1 VQRGKSM
8 KYIEYTVLTTTEAS
22 DAVAYILER
31 EGAVGIATIDLN
43 DFLMLNKDK
52 HSWDYS
58 EPTLAAS
65 LGTDVKVKGYFYN
78 YSDKI
83 EKSIQ
88 GLKNFGLDIGK
99 GQVIIN
105 QVNEE
110 DWANAWK
117 KYFKP
122 FKVGKKIVIK
132 PTWEDYKIVEN
143 DIIIEIDPGMA
154 FGTGS
159 HETTSM
165 CLELLEKHIKTRDTV
180 IDIGCGSGILGI
192 AAAKLGADVVTCID
206 FDENACKV
214 AADNVVLNKME
225 NKIKVVKGNL
235 LDGLTVKVDLIISNI
250 IADVIIDL
258 SDKAYRL
265 INSGGLFISSGIIID
280 RKKDVISQL
289 INDNFKIKEVLE
301 MGEWCAIVGEKE

>member
-1 VQRGKSM
+1 M

-22 DAVAYILER
+22 DAVAYILEQ
-31 EGAVGIATIDLN
+31 EGAVGIAIIDPN
-43 DFLMLNKDK
+43 DFSMLNKDK
-52 HSWDYS
+52 FGWDYIDS
-58 EPTLAAS
+58 TFLKT

-83 EKSIQ
+83 ESKI
-88 GLKNFGLDIGK
+88 KNLSGFGLDIGK

-110 DWANAWK
+110 NWANAWK
-117 KYFKP
+117 RYFKP
-122 FKVGKKIVIK
+122 FKVGKRIIVK
-132 PTWEDYKIVEN
+132 PTWEEYKRIEN
-143 DIIIEIDPGMA
+143 DIIVEIDPGMA

-165 CLELLEKHIKTRDTV
+165 CLELLEKYIRAKDTV
-180 IDIGCGSGILGI
+180 IDIGCGTGILGI
-192 AAAKLGADVVTCID
+192 AAAKLGAETVTCID

-214 AADNVVLNKME
+214 AADNTLLNKME
-225 NKIKVVKGNL
+225 NKVRVLKGNL
-235 LDGLTVKVDLIISNI
+235 LGGITIKADLIIANI

-265 INSGGLFISSGIIID
+265 INPGGLFISSGIIAD
-280 RKKDVISQL
+280 RKKDVINQL
-289 INDNFKIKEVLE
+289 KSNKYKIKEVME
-301 MGEWCAIVGEKE
+301 TREWCAIVGEKE

>member
-1 VQRGKSM
+1 M

-22 DAVAYILER
+22 DAVAYILEQ
-31 EGAVGIATIDLN
+31 EGAVGIAIIDPN
-43 DFLMLNKDK
+43 DFSMLNKDK
-52 HSWDYS
+52 FGWDYIDS
-58 EPTLAAS
+58 TFLKT

-83 EKSIQ
+83 ESKI
-88 GLKNFGLDIGK
+88 KNLSGFGLDIGK

-110 DWANAWK
+110 NWANAWK
-117 KYFKP
+117 RYFKP
-122 FKVGKKIVIK
+122 FKVGKRIIVK
-132 PTWEDYKIVEN
+132 PTWEEYKRIEN
-143 DIIIEIDPGMA
+143 DIIVEIDPGMA

-165 CLELLEKHIKTRDTV
+165 CLELLEKYIKAKDTV
-180 IDIGCGSGILGI
+180 IDIGCGTGILGI
-192 AAAKLGADVVTCID
+192 TAAKLGAETVTCID

-214 AADNVVLNKME
+214 AADNTLLNKME
-225 NKIKVVKGNL
+225 NKVRVLKGNL
-235 LDGLTVKVDLIISNI
+235 LGGIMIKADLIIANI

-265 INSGGLFISSGIIID
+265 INPGGLFISSGIIAD
-280 RKKDVISQL
+280 RKKDVINQL
-289 INDNFKIKEVLE
+289 KSNKYKIKEVME
-301 MGEWCAIVGEKE
+301 TREWCAIVGEKE

>member
-1 VQRGKSM
+1 M

>member
-1 VQRGKSM
+1 M
-8 KYIEYTVLTTTEAS
+8 IYIEYTVLTTTEAS

-31 EGAVGIATIDLN
+31 EGAVGIATIDPN
-43 DFLMLNKDK
+43 DFLMLNKDR
-52 HSWDYS
+52 HSWDYT
-58 EPTLAAS
+58 EPALAAS

-99 GQVIIN
+99 GQIIIN
-105 QVNEE
+105 QVNDEN
-110 DWANAWK
+110 WANAWK

-132 PTWEDYKIVEN
+132 PTWEDYKIAEN
-143 DIIIEIDPGMA
+143 DIIVEIDPGMA

-165 CLELLEKHIKTRDTV
+165 CLELLEKYIKTKDIV
-180 IDIGCGSGILGI
+180 IDVGCGSGILGI
-192 AAAKLGADVVTCID
+192 TAAKLGADTVTCID
-206 FDENACKV
+206 FDENAYKV
-214 AADNVVLNKME
+214 ATDNVILNKME
-225 NKIKVVKGNL
+225 SKIKVLKGNL
-235 LDGLTVKVDLIISNI
+235 LDGIVLEADLIIANI
-250 IADVIIDL
+250 VADVIMNL

-265 INSGGLFISSGIIID
+265 ISTGGLFISSGIIID
-280 RKKDVISQL
+280 REKDVINQL
-289 INDNFKIKEVLE
+289 INDNFKIKEVLK

>member
-1 VQRGKSM
+1 M

-22 DAVAYILER
+22 DAVAYILEQ
-31 EGAVGIATIDLN
+31 EGAVGIAIIDPN
-43 DFLMLNKDK
+43 DFSMLNKDK
-52 HSWDYS
+52 FGWDYIDS
-58 EPTLAAS
+58 TFLKT

-83 EKSIQ
+83 ESKI
-88 GLKNFGLDIGK
+88 KNLSGFGLDIGK

-110 DWANAWK
+110 NWANAWK
-117 KYFKP
+117 RYFKP
-122 FKVGKKIVIK
+122 FKVGKRIIVK
-132 PTWEDYKIVEN
+132 PTWEEYKRIEN
-143 DIIIEIDPGMA
+143 DIIVEIDPGMA

-165 CLELLEKHIKTRDTV
+165 CLELLEKYIKAKDTV
-180 IDIGCGSGILGI
+180 IDIGCGTGILGI
-192 AAAKLGADVVTCID
+192 TAAKLGAETVTCID

-214 AADNVVLNKME
+214 AADNTLLNKME
-225 NKIKVVKGNL
+225 NKVRVLKGNL
-235 LDGLTVKVDLIISNI
+235 LGGITIKADLIIANI

-265 INSGGLFISSGIIID
+265 INPGGLFISSGIIAD
-280 RKKDVISQL
+280 RKKDVINQL
-289 INDNFKIKEVLE
+289 KSNKYKIKEVME
-301 MGEWCAIVGEKE
+301 TREWCAIVGEKE

>member
-1 VQRGKSM
+1 M

-22 DAVAYILER
+22 DAVAYILEQ
-31 EGAVGIATIDLN
+31 EGAVGIAIIDPN
-43 DFLMLNKDK
+43 DFSMLNKDK
-52 HSWDYS
+52 FGWDYIDS
-58 EPTLAAS
+58 TFLKT

-83 EKSIQ
+83 ESKI
-88 GLKNFGLDIGK
+88 KNLSGFGLDIGK

-110 DWANAWK
+110 NWANAWK
-117 KYFKP
+117 RYFKP
-122 FKVGKKIVIK
+122 FKVGKRIIVK
-132 PTWEDYKIVEN
+132 PTWEEYKRIEN
-143 DIIIEIDPGMA
+143 DIIVEIDPGMA

-165 CLELLEKHIKTRDTV
+165 CLELLEKYIKAKDTV
-180 IDIGCGSGILGI
+180 IDIGCGTGILGI
-192 AAAKLGADVVTCID
+192 TAAKLGAETVTCID

-214 AADNVVLNKME
+214 AADNTLLNKME
-225 NKIKVVKGNL
+225 NKVRVLKGNL
-235 LDGLTVKVDLIISNI
+235 LGGIMIKADLIIANI

-265 INSGGLFISSGIIID
+265 INPGGLFISSGIIAD
-280 RKKDVISQL
+280 RKKDVINQL
-289 INDNFKIKEVLE
+289 KSNKYKIREVME
-301 MGEWCAIVGEKE
+301 TREWCAIVGEKE

>member
-1 VQRGKSM
+1 M

-22 DAVAYILER
+22 DAVAYILEQ
-31 EGAVGIATIDLN
+31 EGAVGIAIIDPN
-43 DFLMLNKDK
+43 DFSMLNKDK
-52 HSWDYS
+52 FGWDYIDS
-58 EPTLAAS
+58 TFLKT

-83 EKSIQ
+83 ESKI
-88 GLKNFGLDIGK
+88 KNLSGFGLDIGK

-110 DWANAWK
+110 NWANAWK
-117 KYFKP
+117 RYFKP
-122 FKVGKKIVIK
+122 FKVGKRIIVK
-132 PTWEDYKIVEN
+132 PTWEEYKRIEN
-143 DIIIEIDPGMA
+143 DIIVEIDPGMA

-165 CLELLEKHIKTRDTV
+165 CLELLEKYIKAKDTV
-180 IDIGCGSGILGI
+180 IDIGCGTGILGI
-192 AAAKLGADVVTCID
+192 TAAKLGAETVTCID

-214 AADNVVLNKME
+214 AADNTLLNKME
-225 NKIKVVKGNL
+225 NKVRVLKGNL
-235 LDGLTVKVDLIISNI
+235 LGGITIKADLIIANI

-265 INSGGLFISSGIIID
+265 INPGGLFISSGIIAD
-280 RKKDVISQL
+280 RKKDVINQL
-289 INDNFKIKEVLE
+289 KSNKYKIREVME
-301 MGEWCAIVGEKE
+301 TREWCAIVGEKE